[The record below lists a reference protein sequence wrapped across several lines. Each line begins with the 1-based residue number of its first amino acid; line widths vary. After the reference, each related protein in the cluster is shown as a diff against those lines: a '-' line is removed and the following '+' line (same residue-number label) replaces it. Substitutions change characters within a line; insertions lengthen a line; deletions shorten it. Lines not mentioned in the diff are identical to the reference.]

1 MRFFGAFLLGL
12 WLAGSVWGQEVRVPD
27 AASEQSAGR
36 QLPSTIADIVQLLQA
51 YKPDNA
57 KIERLKAEMMAPV
70 PEQGDPVDLART
82 WHRKHYAANDLGDVQ
97 AAYEFLLRAKSYAEK
112 VPNASGVGE
121 VGSLKRVL
129 QDLVYASNEAVGP
142 GAGLDAAETYVK
154 MYSAADPGSTLNVRA
169 TGLSMAYLGLGDV
182 ERAREALANAQGTA
196 NMMRNNSFV
205 AANYGSTYTTQ
216 LEWSR
221 GRLLLHQGKPQEA
234 IRALMTAERASQQMI
249 EDSDRNRASGRFG
262 IPRDRA
268 ERMRDTIRIYLA
280 LGLAARQSYNDAELI
295 LRDVLKDVL
304 NRQGRNNSIV
314 AVTLAVTSQI
324 YAERGRTAEALA
336 LSQWA
341 DRIAAEA
348 GTPVAGGSRYRT
360 RRGLGNLYAALGRHA
375 EAAAIFDELQQIA
388 VANARHGANVVV
400 STPGMVMAYTGVGRT
415 EQALAAGE
423 LLLAD
428 ALRSYGPTHY
438 ESAEARGFRAIA
450 LHGAGR
456 IDEAR
461 QEFSRALQVLLEPDA
476 SPTGG
481 QGSSAV
487 RSQRLREILNGY
499 LATLVG
505 RGTAGRSED
514 VAEAFRVADVVRW
527 QSVQK
532 AVSGS
537 ALRAA
542 AGTPELGARIKRMQD
557 NEDEL
562 QAIYKNLIAQ
572 RSAPPD
578 KQLPA
583 VIAAMEKRIAE
594 LTKEQGQ
601 ALADIRRQFPKY
613 DALVNPR
620 PADLPT
626 ARQALLPNE
635 VLLSIYVTEAG
646 SYVWAVGGDAAMPLR
661 FHFSTRPRSW
671 IAGQVKR
678 LRDSVDL
685 TSGVTPE
692 RMRFDIEAAQ
702 DLYRELLAP
711 VQSAWSGKDTLLVA
725 ANDVLGQIPFALLVT
740 GSAASDAG
748 AAGDAGLAL
757 SSYRRTP
764 WLGRQVATAYV
775 PSVSALV
782 TLRSVAASREQ
793 RAPFVG
799 FGDPDFGAHAAKTV
813 AVARGTRNLK
823 INHAPKWDEALAQA
837 AESGAAPAVATAS
850 TVVPELTP
858 LPDTR
863 EEIIAIATALATDP
877 ARDAY
882 FGSQANPHQV
892 GQTDLKR
899 RRIVAFATHGLVAGD
914 LPGLDQPALALSP
927 APGKD
932 IYSGLL
938 KLEDVMRLTL
948 DADLVVLS
956 ACNTAAA
963 DGSGSEAVS
972 GLGRGFFYAGSRSV
986 LATHWPV
993 ETVSARQLVTHLFE
1007 RYAQDGTLTR
1017 ARALQ
1022 RAMLEVMDKEV
1033 ARDASGK
1040 AVMAYAHPAFWAP
1053 YALYGDPGR

>member
-1 MRFFGAFLLGL
+1 MKRFIFCLFGL
-12 WLAGSVWGQEVRVPD
+12 WFSASIWGQSLPAPD
-27 AASEQSAGR
+27 VASDDVAAR
-36 QLPSTIADIVQLLQA
+36 QLPPTIADVVQLLRS
-51 YKPDNA
+51 YRPD
-57 KIERLKAEMMAPV
+57 IERVTRLRAEMTAPV
-70 PEQGDPVDLART
+70 PPQGDPVDLAQA
-82 WHRKHYAANDLGDVQ
+82 WHRKAIAAENLGEVQ
-97 AAYEFLLRAKSYAEK
+97 ARHEHLLRALPYAEK
-112 VPNASGVGE
+112 SPSAVSMNEIGSLMRVREELAYATRDAIGFGAGVDAAVQFLGHYKIEHGAVVSMRASG
-121 VGSLKRVL
+121 L
-129 QDLVYASNEAVGP
+129 AN
-142 GAGLDAAETYVK
+142 
-154 MYSAADPGSTLNVRA
+154 
-169 TGLSMAYLGLGDV
+169 AYMGLGDMD
-182 ERAREALANAQGTA
+182 RAQEALASAAGSANAL
-196 NMMRNNSFV
+196 MRSPASAYYSSIWWTVIEF
-205 AANYGSTYTTQ
+205 A
-216 LEWSR
+216 R
-221 GRLLLHQGKPQEA
+221 GRLLLQQGKAQESV
-234 IRALMTAERASQQMI
+234 RTLMAAERLSQRMM
-249 EDSDRNRASGRFG
+249 EDQARNRAAGRFG
-262 IPRDRA
+262 IPESRA
-268 ERMRDTIRIYLA
+268 AGMRDLIRISLA
-280 LGLAARQSYNDAELI
+280 SSLAAQQSYNDAELL

-304 NRQGRNNSIV
+304 ARQGRNSILV
-314 AVTLAVTSQI
+314 GNALSIMSRI
-324 YAERGRTAEALA
+324 YAERGRMSEALA
-336 LSQWA
+336 LVQWA
-341 DRIAAEA
+341 DRILDEA
-348 GTPVAGGSRYRT
+348 GMPVASPLRFAA
-360 RRGLGNLYAALGRHA
+360 RRGLGDLLAAQKRHT
-375 EAAAIFDELQQIA
+375 EAVAVFDALREVAA
-388 VANARHGANVVV
+388 ANARYGSDVVV
-400 STPGMVMAYTGVGRT
+400 ATPGMVLAYADTGRADL
-415 EQALAAGE
+415 ALSAGDS
-423 LLLAD
+423 LLQD
-428 ALRSYGPTHY
+428 AIKGYGAGHY
-438 ESAEARGFRAIA
+438 ATAQARGFRAIG
-450 LHGAGR
+450 LQRAGR
-456 IDEAR
+456 LDEAR
-461 QEFSRALQVLLEPDA
+461 REFVAALDVLLQTDALQ
-476 SPTGG
+476 GG
-481 QGSSAV
+481 QGASVIRA
-487 RSQRLREILNGY
+487 QRLRSILDAY

-505 RGTAGRSED
+505 PGAAASSVD